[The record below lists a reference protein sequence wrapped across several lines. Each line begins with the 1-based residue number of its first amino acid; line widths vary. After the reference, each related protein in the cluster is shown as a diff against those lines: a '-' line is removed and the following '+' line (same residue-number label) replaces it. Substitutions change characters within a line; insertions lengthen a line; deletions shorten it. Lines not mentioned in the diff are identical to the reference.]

1 MGPFTFKGTMLPN
14 SASGGGNNHAGVV
27 QYKNNWY
34 VFYHDRKLRAT
45 NGVSG
50 GEYRSV
56 SVDKLEY
63 STDGTMKQV
72 VSTVAGPAQ
81 LKNLNPYDTILA
93 TTIYKQSGTIKTAIC
108 SAKNPGAVGNSDKT
122 STTDANDPGTAGD
135 RCVMLTS
142 IANNNWV
149 SLKGVDFAT
158 GAAKFVVRAASA
170 SAGGSIEIRT
180 GGNTGT
186 LAGTCNI
193 GATGSITTWEDI
205 ECDVSVSAGVK
216 DSLTLVFKGTGTDQ
230 FRVSKY
236 IFKASGS
243 TPSSSSTTPSSSSV
257 AQSSSSSIAQSSSS
271 IVPSSSSSATPSSSS
286 VDNPTLITNH
296 SLLATHSP
304 TYYSLKG
311 EPLGNAKPQKAGI
324 YIVKQG
330 NSIQKIAVK

>member
-34 VFYHDRKLRAT
+34 VFYHDRRLRST
-45 NGVSG
+45 NGTSS

-63 STDGTMKQV
+63 NADGTMKQV

-149 SLKGVDFAT
+149 SLKGVDFGTT
-158 GAAKFVVRAASA
+158 GATKFVVRAASA

-180 GGNTGT
+180 GNNTGA
-186 LAGTCNI
+186 LAGTCAI
-193 GATGSITTWEDI
+193 TATGGIATWKDI

-230 FRVSKY
+230 FRISKY
-236 IFKASGS
+236 IFKASDS
-243 TPSSSSTTPSSSSV
+243 TPSSSSTTPSSSS
-257 AQSSSSSIAQSSSS
+257 AAPSSSSSIAQ
-271 IVPSSSSSATPSSSS
+271 SSSS
-286 VDNPTLITNH
+286 VDNPTLITNQLPLTI
-296 SLLATHSP
+296 SHSP

-311 EPLGNAKPQKAGI
+311 EPLGKTKTQKAGI

-330 NSIQKIAVK
+330 NSIKKIAVK